1 MSWVSMRGAMEYLHV
16 GHKFLMGAIRSGELD
31 ARVMPSQ
38 SGSDAANAPLRI
50 NTEDLD
56 ALARSWPMY
65 AYDGSRVT
73 CNGVRRGAADD
84 RRGV

>member
-50 NTEDLD
+50 NTDDLD

-65 AYDGSRVT
+65 AAIDRPKS
-73 CNGVRRGAADD
+73 NGIRNADLLQG
-84 RRGV
+84 RQA

>member
-1 MSWVSMRGAMEYLHV
+1 MSWGSMRGAMEYLHV

-50 NTEDLD
+50 NTDDLD
-56 ALARSWPMY
+56 ALARSWPTY
-65 AYDGSRVT
+65 AAIDQTKS
-73 CNGVRRGAADD
+73 NGIRNADLLQG
-84 RRGV
+84 RQA